1 MDSACGT
8 LVSSQPD
15 GFVAVRTAFDGRYT
29 RAQPRVLAVGGAT
42 EVDAGKVD
50 GATGCVIN
58 CEGDLGVLLDL
69 HDRSYQINRQI
80 EGIRPGGR
88 KAASKEELRRPE
100 ARLVLDPP
108 SPSRCSAVQLAERL
122 PCGSPGVSHGRCSHL
137 GCCFNP
143 QDRVTPC
150 YYGKTVTA
158 RCAPDGSF
166 SLAVSRDAAVPP
178 LRLGSLHLLSGR
190 GGACGP
196 LSRSEAF
203 VVFHFPRSA
212 CGTIVKVSG
221 EAEAGGHRIYENE
234 LSVEGGTPRVPSGSD
249 SRASG
254 FFRLTIRCS
263 YSAGEPLPVSV
274 LLATPPPPA
283 PVAQQGPL
291 ALDMR
296 MAGDE
301 SYSSFYGPRDYPVA
315 KLLHQPVPMDV
326 SLLGSR
332 DPALR
337 LLLRECWATPSADP
351 LRAPQW
357 PLLQDGCPYQGDGYR
372 AQLVP
377 LQWDSGLPFPSH
389 HRRFVVRTF
398 PLVDTDARQMLSG
411 PIYFHCSASACLPS
425 SQEPCGTR
433 CEASLQGRRQ
443 RDAPGGAPGEAGQ
456 VLLMASAGPVDF
468 FSQPVQ
474 ASRPEG
480 SGAPASEGFLRWED
494 RLCLAA
500 GLAAALGLG
509 SLLLLLLLLRGRRR
523 ERRPQPGPSRA

>member
-1 MDSACGT
+1 QA
-8 LVSSQPD
+8 
-15 GFVAVRTAFDGRYT
+15 A
-29 RAQPRVLAVGGAT
+29 GG
-42 EVDAGKVD
+42 G
-50 GATGCVIN
+50 
-58 CEGDLGVLLDL
+58 
-69 HDRSYQINRQI
+69 
-80 EGIRPGGR
+80 P
-88 KAASKEELRRPE
+88 
-100 ARLVLDPP
+100 
-108 SPSRCSAVQLAERL
+108 
-122 PCGSPGVSHGRCSHL
+122 
-137 GCCFNP
+137 
-143 QDRVTPC
+143 
-150 YYGKTVTA
+150 
-158 RCAPDGSF
+158 
-166 SLAVSRDAAVPP
+166 
-178 LRLGSLHLLSGR
+178 
-190 GGACGP
+190 CGP

-221 EAEAGGHRIYENE
+221 EAVAPEPPC
-234 LSVEGGTPRVPSGSD
+234 EGGQGGAGWRSTPPRLPC
-249 SRASG
+249 
-254 FFRLTIRCS
+254 RLTIRCS

-433 CEASLQGRRQ
+433 CEASLQGRRELVLCCGGSLSGGG
-443 RDAPGGAPGEAGQ
+443 GGATGITLWCSHPGTHTHPPSSP
-456 VLLMASAGPVDF
+456 L
-468 FSQPVQ
+468 Q
-474 ASRPEG
+474 AREMPREG
-480 SGAPASEGFLRWED
+480 
-494 RLCLAA
+494 
-500 GLAAALGLG
+500 
-509 SLLLLLLLLRGRRR
+509 LRGRQGRCC
-523 ERRPQPGPSRA
+523 